1 MVRIKVY
8 GMRVGDRLH
17 ALASYANTCSM
28 CGFEFIQIIIIH
40 VLIEIIYNNYKKD
53 AE

>member
-8 GMRVGDRLH
+8 GMRVGDRL

-40 VLIEIIYNNYKKD
+40 VLREIIYNNYKKD